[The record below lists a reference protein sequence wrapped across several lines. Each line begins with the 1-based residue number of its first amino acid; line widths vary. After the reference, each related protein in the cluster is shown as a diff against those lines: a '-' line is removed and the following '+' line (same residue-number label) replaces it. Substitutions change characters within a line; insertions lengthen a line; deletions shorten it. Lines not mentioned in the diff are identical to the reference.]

1 VGDETDAAD
10 LGENLMRVVPAGLLS
25 LLNNAPVE
33 LLCADL
39 YTFTLLNG
47 SVYRW
52 TDFDADV
59 KVSANTW
66 LHSGPVIKRSAM
78 KWSRGLSV
86 EAMDMKL
93 ADDGVDGPPTMIGNV
108 PLIQAFAQRAFDGA
122 TVQLDRMFSNPG
134 TPSWQGP
141 ITMFL
146 GRVGEIKSAGR
157 SQIEFSVNCMLDIL
171 NQNMPRNLFQ
181 PSCRWTLFDAG
192 CTLNPASFSVS
203 GTVASG
209 SSAGAIKA
217 ALAAATGYY
226 NLGRIVFT
234 SGVNNGVT
242 RSIKTYTNG
251 SPSIVILSVPLPVT
265 PGVGDAFTIYAGCD
279 KTQATCTSRF
289 SNITNYGGE
298 PFIPSPETAI

>member
-1 VGDETDAAD
+1 
-10 LGENLMRVVPAGLLS
+10 MRVVPAGLLT
-25 LLNNAPVE
+25 LLNSAPVE

-52 TDFDADV
+52 TDFDMDV
-59 KVSANTW
+59 KIGGNTW
-66 LHSGPVIKRSAM
+66 LYSSPVINRSGM
-78 KWSRGLSV
+78 KWSRGLTV
-86 EAMDMKL
+86 EAMEMRL
-93 ADDGVDGPPTMIGNV
+93 ADDGVDDPPTMIGNV

-122 TVQLDRMFSNPG
+122 TVQLDRVFSNPG

-146 GRVGEIKSAGR
+146 GRVGEIKSVGR
-157 SQIEFSVNCMLDIL
+157 SQVEFSVNCMLDIL

-192 CTLNPASFSVS
+192 CTLSAAAFAVA
-203 GTVASG
+203 GTI
-209 SSAGAIKA
+209 SAGSTAGVIKST
-217 ALAAATGYY
+217 LAAATGDY

-234 SGVNNGVT
+234 SGVNVGVT

-251 SPSIVILSVPLPVT
+251 SPSIVIPAVPLPVA
-265 PGVGDAFTIYAGCD
+265 PGVGDAFTIYPGCD
-279 KTQATCTSRF
+279 KTQSRCTTRF
-289 SNITNYGGE
+289 SNIANYGGE
-298 PFIPSPETAI
+298 PYIPSPETAI